1 MSANHD
7 IVSNQ
12 GETLNLH
19 ILYTDSDDSGIDLTS
34 YVAEMNVRRSVSS
47 SNKLLHLYSGT
58 TVGIT
63 AGLTGHGDT
72 GGMTGGIFLNR
83 NVGNSGSQTGGILLI
98 AGSTATGWIPD
109 GSHHYDMEIKY
120 TPTGE
125 TTRIIKGRFDS
136 DGEVT
141 R

>member
-1 MSANHD
+1 MAAKHD
-7 IVSNQ
+7 IVSNK

-19 ILYTDSDDSGIDLTS
+19 ILYTDSNDSGIDLSS
-34 YVAEMNVRRSVSS
+34 YTAEMQVRRSHLSGER
-47 SNKLLHLYSGT
+47 LLHLFSGT
-58 TVGIT
+58 AVGIT

-109 GSHHYDMEIKY
+109 GSHHYDMELKY
-120 TPTGE
+120 TFTGE
-125 TTRIIKGRFDS
+125 TTRVIEGRFES